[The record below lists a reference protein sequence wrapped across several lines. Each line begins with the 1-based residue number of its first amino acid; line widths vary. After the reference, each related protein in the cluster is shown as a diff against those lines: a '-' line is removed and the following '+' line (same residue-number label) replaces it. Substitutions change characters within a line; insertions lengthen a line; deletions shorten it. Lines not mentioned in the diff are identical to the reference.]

1 MEFDKNRVYTAVNAE
16 ELKVGSKVIVADNLK
31 FLKEK
36 VAFGPVPD
44 ELTKVLDESNEY
56 RFVVDKNHCAL
67 AYLVEEP
74 AKLKWTDLRIGDIIR
89 HGENVAMVTQI
100 DFNGTCGMHIYAGEW
115 IRDRN
120 ELEEWEKIEK

>member
-1 MEFDKNRVYTAVNAE
+1 MEFDKNRVYTALNAD
-16 ELKVGSKVIVADNLK
+16 ELAVGSKVIVADILK

-36 VAFGPVPD
+36 VAFGSVPD
-44 ELTKVLDESNEY
+44 TLTEVLDESNDY
-56 RFVVDKNHCAL
+56 RFVIGKNHYAL

-100 DFNGTCGMHIYAGEW
+100 DFNGTCGLHIYAGEW
-115 IRDRN
+115 IRDKN
-120 ELEEWEKIEK
+120 ELGEWEKIEK